1 MKRLISSFCLIVLL
15 GVLVVVNAEENI
27 TSKEDY
33 YLDFHDEFD
42 GDSLARTKWTGCY
55 LSHWTFNPKM
65 LRQIID
71 LKIGNL
77 LIILLKIKKF
87 SHQN

>member
-42 GDSLARTKWTGCY
+42 GDSLARTNG
-55 LSHWTFNPKM
+55 LVVIFH
-65 LRQIID
+65 
-71 LKIGNL
+71 IGL
-77 LIILLKIKKF
+77 LILKC
-87 SHQN
+87 

>member
-55 LSHWTFNPKM
+55 LSHWTFNPKNAKTNY
-65 LRQIID
+65 RFEDRKFID
-71 LKIGNL
+71 YIAEDQ
-77 LIILLKIKKF
+77 KF